1 MDRFE
6 ITVTGQYIKHLLNTD
21 EEEGGCALYVICV
34 CGAEK
39 KDARDGK
46 REKELSE
53 SWRGKEGEQ
62 AEGTALPLALTLQAA
77 VVMVTHLHTYYIRTG
92 ARTHKRREH
101 AWSDPYFL
109 FLHTHTCACARA
121 NTHE

>member
-1 MDRFE
+1 MQGTER
-6 ITVTGQYIKHLLNTD
+6 
-21 EEEGGCALYVICV
+21 
-34 CGAEK
+34 EK
-39 KDARDGK
+39 K
-46 REKELSE
+46 LSE
-53 SWRGKEGEQ
+53 SWRGKEGER

-92 ARTHKRREH
+92 AHTHKRRKH

-109 FLHTHTCACARA
+109 FLHTHSHTRVRA

>member
-1 MDRFE
+1 M
-6 ITVTGQYIKHLLNTD
+6 
-21 EEEGGCALYVICV
+21 ICV

-39 KDARDGK
+39 RDARDRK
-46 REKELSE
+46 REKEPSE

-77 VVMVTHLHTYYIRTG
+77 VVMVTHLHTYYICTG

-101 AWSDPYFL
+101 AWPDPYFL
-109 FLHTHTCACARA
+109 FSRTRTRKHT
-121 NTHE
+121 